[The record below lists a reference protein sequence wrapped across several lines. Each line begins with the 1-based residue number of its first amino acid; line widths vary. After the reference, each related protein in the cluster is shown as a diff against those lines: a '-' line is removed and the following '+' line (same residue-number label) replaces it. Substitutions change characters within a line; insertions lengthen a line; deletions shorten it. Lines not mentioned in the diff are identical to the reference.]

1 MTEFGIG
8 GFIISKLGR
17 EKLMIINVYIT
28 LGPPDHLEPMCG
40 LKFLPSFYLFV
51 FYITIT

>member
-28 LGPPDHLEPMCG
+28 LGPPDLEPMCG
-40 LKFLPSFYLFV
+40 LKFLPSLYLFV
-51 FYITIT
+51 FFITIT